1 MKNISKLLVA
11 CACLLLLADSAM
23 AFGQILYPDR
33 PLNLRSGRSARAKWV
48 GSLYPG
54 QKVRVAF
61 EKDGWVAVFEP
72 GETRGSE
79 SAAVGYSNAKYLLPK
94 PTRVEPKPWGELVYT
109 VRNLNIRDKA
119 SVKGERLDMLKKGER
134 VKIDFPDGDW
144 TMVFSPAATIRS
156 EMNGIGYCSAKY
168 FKPVPRSEARAAA
181 LAATKAASAPEP
193 APAPAPEPP
202 AEEPAPKVSAVVEAG
217 SGAGQVGSA
226 VAPPPPA
233 PEKAVADNSWG
244 RVVTVDRVIN
254 VYKGRTSGS
263 KPVHTLKP
271 GQSVRVDFLD
281 RGWYAVFPENAVVRQ
296 ESRAMGYA
304 LRSLIDGEDGSDVI
318 PAPAPRYEAPAP
330 EPAKAEPSPKA
341 AAAGDEVP
349 APTAKADESGR
360 KTIVIDRSRLSG
372 TKRADPTPDKNVHGY
387 QYRLLEKSETK
398 RYGETWVT
406 LKIFLATKTL
416 PGMEALEDFSA
427 TLWKEHKRSGKNL
440 AVLIYLPGMDTEDLS
455 YAVLQFS
462 DEKLLEVWVRKTTL
476 FGTDF
481 L

>member
-1 MKNISKLLVA
+1 MNRILQLFVAVA
-11 CACLLLLADSAM
+11 CLFLLADSAM
-23 AFGQILYPDR
+23 AFGQIAYPDR
-33 PLNLRSGRSARAKWV
+33 PLNLRNGRSARNKWV

-54 QKVRVAF
+54 QKVRIAF
-61 EKDGWVAVFEP
+61 MKDGWVAVFEP
-72 GETRGSE
+72 GETRASE

-119 SVKGERLDMLKKGER
+119 SVKGKRLDMLKKGER
-134 VKIDFPDGDW
+134 VIIDFPEGDW

-168 FKPVPRSEARAAA
+168 FKPVPKAEAKAA
-181 LAATKAASAPEP
+181 LAKPTP
-193 APAPAPEPP
+193 APAPKPVEAKPS
-202 AEEPAPKVSAVVEAG
+202 PKVSAVVEAG

-233 PEKAVADNSWG
+233 KERVADNSWG
-244 RVVTVDRVIN
+244 RVVTVERTIN
-254 VYKGRTSGS
+254 IYKGRTSGS

-271 GQSVRVDFLD
+271 GETVRVDFLD

-296 ESRAMGYA
+296 ENRAMGYA
-304 LRSLIDGEDGSDVI
+304 LRSLIDGDDGSDVI
-318 PAPAPRYEAPAP
+318 PKPAAQYAAP
-330 EPAKAEPSPKA
+330 EPKQA
-341 AAAGDEVP
+341 AAAPP
-349 APTAKADESGR
+349 AITTDDSGR
-360 KTIVIDRSRLSG
+360 KTMVIDRSRFSG
-372 TKRADPTPDKNVHGY
+372 TKRADPTPDRNVHGY

-398 RYGETWVT
+398 RYGESWIT
-406 LKIFLATKTL
+406 LKVFLATKTL
-416 PGMEALEDFSA
+416 PGTDALEDFA
-427 TLWKEHKRSGKNL
+427 TTLWKDHRRTGKNL

-455 YAVLQFS
+455 YGVLQFS
-462 DEKLLEVWVRKTTL
+462 DEKLLELWVRKTTL